1 MNVLFLFHTYT
12 FYPLERN
19 TYQFDF
25 KLHYQAYI
33 IFMSFPLVYFF
44 LFIFFLNSYCI
55 PICFNFSSWAAIC
68 FNKLVKR
75 KKKNNTRKF
84 KKQPWMTDDLLKLV
98 NRKNDLYRDWK
109 FTSDNVEYERK
120 KVNFK
125 TYDRIVNRNIRDAKN
140 LYYFNTFTE
149 RKNDMKQTW
158 GIINETLNKGKQRND
173 FPSAFTLGSR
183 TITDSREIANEFNTF
198 FANVG
203 AISSTNVDTH
213 SDNNG
218 HNDYLNSPTAHRFQ
232 FDLISECDIVAII
245 NQMANKNSSGI
256 DELSNKLL
264 RSIKNEISKPLAII
278 INQSLQTGIFPDLLK
293 ISKIKPV
300 YKKGNKCCFNNY
312 RPIALLPTISKVFE
326 RVIHTQLYN
335 YLNKYDLLAEQ
346 QYGFRSQHSTEFA
359 SVKLVDYIITEMDN
373 KYVVKTPA
381 AIYIDLSKAFD
392 NLRYGILLD
401 KLKYYGISGIPLE
414 LIKSYLTNRQQF
426 VSYKDCESD
435 LLEVKTGIPQ
445 GSILGPLFFSIC
457 INDIVNSTSKFNF
470 LMYADDTTLY
480 FNIEDFPLQS
490 READINNE
498 LKKVNTWLQL
508 NKLSLNTDK
517 SKFMLFHKKRTPP
530 EINISINNSDIER
543 VSQFTFLGIVLDETL
558 SWKNHI
564 TMITNKLSRIN
575 GVLHR
580 LKFIFPKN
588 ILLTIYKSLFMPHI
602 NYGSLVWG
610 NNFEAISKL
619 QERAIRTITHSHY
632 IAHSEPLL
640 KQLNLLKVKDM
651 IDLKLLKFLH
661 KLNASK
667 LPQYFNSYKPYLEKN
682 ETKYN
687 LRPNPLVMPA
697 VNHVYAENLLIYRLV
712 KLKNMFSLHYPLV
725 DDKLN
730 DGTHSLVGFGRYIA
744 KVIIDE
750 YSYQCSNNP
759 CLPCGRL

>member
-1 MNVLFLFHTYT
+1 MKIPTVDQCRYLGITISTNNSDVDLKRQMRKLYANV
-12 FYPLERN
+12 
-19 TYQFDF
+19 
-25 KLHYQAYI
+25 KL
-33 IFMSFPLVYFF
+33 L
-44 LFIFFLNSYCI
+44 L
-55 PICFNFSSWAAIC
+55 
-68 FNKLVKR
+68 
-75 KKKNNTRKF
+75 RKF
-84 KKQPWMTDDLLKLV
+84 SKCSVDVKCFL
-98 NRKNDLYRDWK
+98 
-109 FTSDNVEYERK
+109 
-120 KVNFK
+120 FK
-125 TYDRIVNRNIRDAKN
+125 TYCSN
-140 LYYFNTFTE
+140 LYSAPMWFGCTNAALKKLKIAYNNSLRRFMFLPRRNSATE
-149 RKNDMKQTW
+149 MFVNLGIHSFDEMLKNVVFIFRSRVTASH
-158 GIINETLNKGKQRND
+158 NK
-173 FPSAFTLGSR
+173 
-183 TITDSREIANEFNTF
+183 
-198 FANVG
+198 
-203 AISSTNVDTH
+203 
-213 SDNNG
+213 
-218 HNDYLNSPTAHRFQ
+218 
-232 FDLISECDIVAII
+232 LIS
-245 NQMANKNSSGI
+245 
-256 DELSNKLL
+256 
-264 RSIKNEISKPLAII
+264 
-278 INQSLQTGIFPDLLK
+278 
-293 ISKIKPV
+293 
-300 YKKGNKCCFNNY
+300 
-312 RPIALLPTISKVFE
+312 
-326 RVIHTQLYN
+326 
-335 YLNKYDLLAEQ
+335 
-346 QYGFRSQHSTEFA
+346 
-359 SVKLVDYIITEMDN
+359 
-373 KYVVKTPA
+373 
-381 AIYIDLSKAFD
+381 
-392 NLRYGILLD
+392 
-401 KLKYYGISGIPLE
+401 
-414 LIKSYLTNRQQF
+414 
-426 VSYKDCESD
+426 
-435 LLEVKTGIPQ
+435 
-445 GSILGPLFFSIC
+445 LFFSIC

-619 QERAIRTITHSHY
+619 QKRAIRTITHSHY

-744 KVIIDE
+744 KVIIDK